1 MTKRS
6 DLADSN
12 NSGRS
17 CRTPP
22 QREESISNIDLKE
35 FHSLLSEMLDPASP
49 ALVHRKRRRRA
60 VTAHVSFAEDAFLYA
75 SERLMEDLAESWYS
89 KDDLAGFKQERKAVV
104 KALKRA
110 GFDTNAVDKE
120 KYCLRGYEPYFS
132 VKMNKAVKYAREM
145 LTSTV
150 FSEQKR
156 QQMLNIHEPETIR
169 DCSCNA
175 SAWARGN
182 SHELGVLD
190 SLECFA
196 LSLNLDALSL
206 QEPTEPMLK
215 SRQAKEQEKLQL
227 EKDIKILTPP
237 RSVRKDTKILI
248 SPRSIPGAFQV
259 DHAPDQDKDI
269 KMRSNEGSS
278 SSAKPGAYHVDYRQP
293 APEKHDE
300 LSMRGP
306 EHMDHET
313 VADHMQQSLRFISY

>member
-1 MTKRS
+1 MN
-6 DLADSN
+6 LANN
-12 NSGRS
+12 NSGVS
-17 CRTPP
+17 CHSPP
-22 QREESISNIDLKE
+22 QREESSSCIDLKE
-35 FHSLLSEMLDPASP
+35 FHSLLSEMMDPPSP
-49 ALVHRKRRRRA
+49 PLVHRKRRRRA
-60 VTAHVSFAEDAFLYA
+60 VTARVNFAEDAFLYP
-75 SERLMEDLAESWYS
+75 SERLIEDLAESWYS

-110 GFDTNAVDKE
+110 GFDTNLVDKK

-156 QQMLNIHEPETIR
+156 QQMLNIHEPEIIR

-206 QEPTEPMLK
+206 EEPMEQDK
-215 SRQAKEQEKLQL
+215 SRHAKEQEKSQL
-227 EKDIKILTPP
+227 EKDIKMLTSPP
-237 RSVRKDTKILI
+237 RSVRKDTKITL
-248 SPRSIPGAFQV
+248 SPRSVPGAFQV
-259 DHAPDQDKDI
+259 NHAPEQDKDV
-269 KMRSNEGSS
+269 KMRSNGGSS
-278 SSAKPGAYHVDYRQP
+278 SPVKPGAYHVDYRQP
-293 APEKHDE
+293 VPEKHDE

-306 EHMDHET
+306 EHMDHEH
-313 VADHMQQSLRFISY
+313 VVQQTLQFMGF